1 MLLLVRLER
10 GFLLAVE
17 TDDRETESRVGEAE
31 ELVVELVVVE
41 EAVETEEEEDVF
53 DVFEALDCERSTFLV
68 VACRNDE
75 RISMIPSSPSSSR
88 SSGYWYL
95 SCKCWR
101 PQGLCGE

>member
-1 MLLLVRLER
+1 VLLLVRLER
-10 GFLLAVE
+10 GFRFAVE
-17 TDDRETESRVGEAE
+17 ADERETESRVGESE

-53 DVFEALDCERSTFLV
+53 DVFEALDCERRAFLF
-68 VACRNDE
+68 VAWRNDE

-88 SSGYWYL
+88 SSGYWYR

-101 PQGLCGE
+101 FQAL